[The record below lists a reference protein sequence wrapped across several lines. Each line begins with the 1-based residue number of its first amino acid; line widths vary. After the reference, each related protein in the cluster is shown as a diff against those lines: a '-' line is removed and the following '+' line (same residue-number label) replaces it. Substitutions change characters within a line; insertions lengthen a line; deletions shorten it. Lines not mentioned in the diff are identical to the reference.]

1 MPLSNPV
8 DGILQAVSSTSQ
20 SQPSQQAVD
29 GQPQRYKGGYG
40 HTTDHSY
47 DPGVLVLPVASEDSR
62 TVRVRVHGGYST
74 RTVRFAMT
82 REDNPPI
89 LPKPEDVMNKDRT
102 DVLVSCDL
110 HLPLPVP
117 SSTPNHLTWSASGE
131 YVFVG
136 TGLETTVT
144 SPVTVPPASPPVP
157 PVTTTSR
164 TPAARVPGR
173 DLLPLGG
180 YPFSL
185 GLPDR
190 IMSDI
195 AAGNTDLKAYS
206 VSQTPLVATD
216 RHVWPFPIYPTFAFN
231 GNLLRD

>member
-1 MPLSNPV
+1 MPLSNSES
-8 DGILQAVSSTSQ
+8 VS
-20 SQPSQQAVD
+20 PSQQAVD
-29 GQPQRYKGGYG
+29 GQPGRYKGGYG

-89 LPKPEDVMNKDRT
+89 LPKPEDVINKDRT

-136 TGLETTVT
+136 TGLESTVTTTV
-144 SPVTVPPASPPVP
+144 PASP

-180 YPFSL
+180 YPFPL
-185 GLPDR
+185 GIPDT
-190 IMSDI
+190 IASDI

-206 VSQTPLVATD
+206 ISQTPLVATD
-216 RHVWPFPIYPTFAFN
+216 RHVWPFPLFPTFAFN

>member
-1 MPLSNPV
+1 MPLSNSEFSPP
-8 DGILQAVSSTSQ
+8 G
-20 SQPSQQAVD
+20 QQAVD
-29 GQPQRYKGGYG
+29 GQPGRYKGGYG

-47 DPGVLVLPVASEDSR
+47 DPGVLVLPVASSDSR

-89 LPKPEDVMNKDRT
+89 LPKPEDVKNKDRT

-131 YVFVG
+131 YVFVSK
-136 TGLETTVT
+136 GLETTT
-144 SPVTVPPASPPVP
+144 TETVPPPPGPPVP
-157 PVTTTSR
+157 PVPPITTTTR
-164 TPAARVPGR
+164 TPAARVPGT

-195 AAGNTDLKAYS
+195 ASGVSDLKAYS
-206 VSQTPLVATD
+206 ISQTPLVASD
-216 RHVWPFPIYPTFAFN
+216 QHVWPFPLYPTFAFN
-231 GNLLRD
+231 GHLLRD